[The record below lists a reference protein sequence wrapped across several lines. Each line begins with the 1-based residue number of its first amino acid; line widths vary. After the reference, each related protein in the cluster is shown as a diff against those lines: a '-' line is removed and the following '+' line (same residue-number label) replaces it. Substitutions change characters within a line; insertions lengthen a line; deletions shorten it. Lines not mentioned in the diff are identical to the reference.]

1 MAAFLRRAIKVN
13 SNKPNNA
20 AEVNTMVAAEEM
32 SSEKLKNIPAA
43 PQNAPISGETINKV
57 WKRWVM

>member
-13 SNKPNNA
+13 SNKPNSA

-57 WKRWVM
+57 